1 MIIKEKIEI
10 KPFQCERMLHIYL
23 PDQRAEDERFG
34 VLYMFDGHNLFYDHD
49 ATYGKSW
56 GLKDYLDENQSRL
69 IVVGL
74 ECNHEG
80 NERLNEFS
88 PYDFTD
94 FDYGKVTGKGIPLIE
109 WMISDLK
116 DWVDTHYPTRPEREY
131 TYVGGSS
138 MGGLMSLYMALKYSR
153 VFSKAISVSP
163 HIYPL
168 YKQMRND
175 LNSVMVPNTEVYIS
189 WGGQEYPDPKILAMA
204 TDQNLQIIRALLK
217 KDGVDVIPHV
227 FKNDNHSEA
236 AWQKEMPIWMKE
248 LKLGQQSRKMMHDV
262 QIVTMDRKNFKHAI
276 LLQSELDDLMMPYLP
291 NSIRRNP
298 DLSMPYWIGMIK
310 QTIGFGLIAMVD
322 DQPVGYL
329 IADKARGSINYLYV
343 KEEYQ
348 RQGVG
353 TALVEECKS
362 RMKKLGY
369 SSITLNVLSLN
380 EKAIKF
386 YQRLGFSEY
395 ELGLIQ
401 EL

>member
-1 MIIKEKIEI
+1 MVIKEQIEI
-10 KPFQCERMLHIYL
+10 KPFGCKRTLHIYL
-23 PDQRAEDERFG
+23 PDDRAEEERFD
-34 VLYMFDGHNLFYDHD
+34 VLYMFDGHNLFYDSD

-56 GLKDYLDENQSRL
+56 GLKEYLDKNQSRL

-88 PYDFTD
+88 PYDFVD
-94 FDYGKVTGKGIPLIE
+94 FDYGEVIGKGIPLIE
-109 WMISDLK
+109 WMIKDLK
-116 DWVDTHYPTRPEREY
+116 DWVDSHYPTRPEREH

-138 MGGLMSLYMALKYSR
+138 MGGLMSLYMALKYSH
-153 VFSKAISVSP
+153 VYSKAISVSP

-168 YKQMRND
+168 YKQIRND
-175 LNSVMVPNTEVYIS
+175 LDSYMMPNTEVYIS

-217 KDGVDVIPHV
+217 KNGVDVIPHV
-227 FKNDNHSEA
+227 FKNDDHSEA

-248 LKLGQQSRKMMHDV
+248 LRLGQARCKSIKEV
-262 QIVTMDRKNFKHAI
+262 QIVPLEKKNLKSVI
-276 LLQSELDDLMMPYLP
+276 LMQNELDDLMMPYLP
-291 NSIRRNP
+291 KTMQRKP
-298 DLSMPYWIGMIK
+298 VFSMPYWIGMIK
-310 QTIGFGLIAMVD
+310 QTIGFGLVAMID
-322 DQPVGYL
+322 NQPAGYL
-329 IADKARGSINYLYV
+329 IVDKSRSSISYLYV
-343 KEEYQ
+343 KESYQ

-353 TALVEECKS
+353 TALVEECKV

-369 SSITLNVLSLN
+369 TSLSLNVLALN
-380 EKAIKF
+380 AGARKF
-386 YQRLGFSEY
+386 YQQLGFSEY